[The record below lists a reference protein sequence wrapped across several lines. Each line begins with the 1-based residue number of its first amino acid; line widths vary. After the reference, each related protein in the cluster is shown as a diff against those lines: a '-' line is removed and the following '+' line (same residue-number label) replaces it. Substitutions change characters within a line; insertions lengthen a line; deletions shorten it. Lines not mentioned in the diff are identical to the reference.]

1 MNIITKAI
9 AENDIPAL
17 IGIGIWVCILVLVVG
32 TMGALIYKEF
42 TKKEGD

>member
-1 MNIITKAI
+1 MNIITTAI
-9 AENDIPAL
+9 AENDIPTL
-17 IGIGIWVCILVLVVG
+17 LGIGIWGLMLVLVVG